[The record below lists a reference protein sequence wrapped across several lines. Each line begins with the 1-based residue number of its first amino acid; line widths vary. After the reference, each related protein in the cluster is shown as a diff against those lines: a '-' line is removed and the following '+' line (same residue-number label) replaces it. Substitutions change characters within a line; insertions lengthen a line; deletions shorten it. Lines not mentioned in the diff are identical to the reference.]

1 MFFRIQILNHL
12 FQRLTAGA
20 IVDGTAQISLLHDRS
35 AANRARL
42 RAGVARKL
50 YGISARFPEEVLLGI
65 APAAVGHL
73 PQHAFQRP
81 EKPLRIG
88 IPQRGEFAFRMNPR
102 PEQNIL
108 QNSVPEPRNPLFRGQ
123 ECLCREVLLRRGP
136 KPAEITG
143 VEPLLQR

>member
-12 FQRLTAGA
+12 FQRLAAGA

-73 PQHAFQRP
+73 PQHAFQHP

-88 IPQRGEFAFRMNPR
+88 IPQRGEFAFGESPPGTEYPAKLRSRAPESVVPWPGMPLPR
-102 PEQNIL
+102 D
-108 QNSVPEPRNPLFRGQ
+108 SASTR
-123 ECLCREVLLRRGP
+123 P
-136 KPAEITG
+136 KAG
-143 VEPLLQR
+143 